1 MAVIQ
6 MFVLGSVV
14 DEGKRKRVQKGVG
27 GSGREWVVERKD
39 WFGVYRGNM

>member
-27 GSGREWVVERKD
+27 GSGRSGGEEERLVS
-39 WFGVYRGNM
+39 VYRGNM